1 MATAPPPTTRPRPAR
16 RAASGPRWR
25 RWLLLGLFFGL
36 GYGLTQRLLEV
47 RWGEGSTRAPAF
59 KPKSTPSGTPLG
71 ELRQQKGDN
80 SQPLAA
86 DLEKL
91 ARQQREEK
99 EKQEALKQE
108 QTQRQNAAIEEEKKS
123 LESGRRRLEEMG
135 NSQEPLTPEPTTP
148 EVPQLP
154 PPTPPPIE
162 QPAPPAAQAPREA
175 PATTP

>member
-1 MATAPPPTTRPRPAR
+1 MATAPPSTTRPRPAR
-16 RAASGPRWR
+16 RAASAPRWR

-36 GYGLTQRLLEV
+36 GYGLTHRLLEV
-47 RWGEGSTRAPAF
+47 PWGEGSSKAPTF

-71 ELRQQKGDN
+71 ELRQQKGDE
-80 SQPLAA
+80 SKPLAA
-86 DLEKL
+86 DLEDL

-99 EKQEALKQE
+99 KKQEALDE
-108 QTQRQNAAIEEEKKS
+108 QTQRQDTAIEEEKKR
-123 LESGRRRLEEMG
+123 LEADRLRLEEMG
-135 NSQEPLTPEPTTP
+135 SSQEPPTPEATTP